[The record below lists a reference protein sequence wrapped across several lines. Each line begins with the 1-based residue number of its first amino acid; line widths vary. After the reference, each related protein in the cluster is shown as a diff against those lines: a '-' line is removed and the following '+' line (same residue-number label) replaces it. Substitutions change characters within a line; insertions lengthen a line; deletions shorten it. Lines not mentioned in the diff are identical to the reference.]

1 LEEEMTKLMR
11 WFLVVAG
18 LLCFSTMAL
27 AQKYNIYQTELKNGL
42 DVIVVENP
50 IVPLATVE
58 IDVHNGSFTEPPEY
72 NGLSHLYEH
81 MFFKAN
87 EEIPNQERFLE
98 RGRELGM
105 SWNGTTSEERVNYF
119 FTFPKDSLRQ
129 GLEFM
134 NAAIRTPLFKE
145 EELVKERPVVT
156 GEYDR
161 AESNPFYH
169 LQVAVNKKL
178 WYEYYS
184 RKNVLGDRTTILTAD
199 HDKMKTIQSRYYIPN
214 NSALLV
220 SGDVKHEEVFRL
232 ANEILGSW
240 PRGEDPFEKYPSPD
254 HPPLQKSEVVVV
266 EKPVGAVTLYIA
278 MHGPSVRKDPK
289 ATYAADVLS
298 YILRQRNSKF
308 YKNLVE
314 SGLLTSVSLSYY
326 TLDKTG
332 PITIFA
338 QTTAEKYNAAVKAIF
353 DEIKKFTDPDYFTEE
368 QLESAKNQLE
378 INEVYDQER
387 PSAFVHTVGFWW
399 AVAGL
404 DYYLNYVDN
413 LRKVSRDDVNYY
425 VQKYLQNAPY
435 VMGVLI
441 SPKDRQTVSIK
452 EGVVQ

>member
-1 LEEEMTKLMR
+1 MTKLMR
-11 WFLVVAG
+11 WFLVVAA
-18 LLCFSTMAL
+18 LWCLPAVAL
-27 AQKYNIYQTELKNGL
+27 AQKYNTYRAELKNGL

-105 SWNGTTSEERVNYF
+105 SWNGSTSEERVNYF
-119 FTFPKDSLRQ
+119 FTFPKDSLWQ
-129 GLEFM
+129 ALEFM

-145 EELVKERPVVT
+145 EELVKERPVIT

-161 AESNPFYH
+161 AESNPFYL

-178 WYEYYS
+178 WYKYYS

-199 HDKMKTIQSRYYIPN
+199 HDKMKTIENRFYIPN

-220 SGDVKHEEVFRL
+220 SGDVQHDQVFKL
-232 ANEILGSW
+232 AEEILGSW
-240 PRGEDPFEKYPSPD
+240 PRGDDPFVKYPSPD

-266 EKPVGAVTLYIA
+266 EKPVGAVTLDVA
-278 MHGPSVRKDPK
+278 MHGPSVREDPR

-298 YILRQRNSKF
+298 YILGQHNSKF
-308 YKNLVE
+308 YKNLVD
-314 SGLLTSVSLSYY
+314 SGLLTSVNLNYY

-338 QTTAEKYNAAVKAIF
+338 QTTAEKYSGAVNAIF
-353 DEIKKFTDPDYFTEE
+353 AEIKKFTDSDYFTDD

-378 INEVYDQER
+378 IGEVYGQER
-387 PSAFVHTVGFWW
+387 PSAFAHTVGFWW

-413 LRKVSRDDVNYY
+413 LRKVGRDDINYY
-425 VQKYLQNAPY
+425 VQKYIQNAPY

-441 SPKDRQTVSIK
+441 SPKDRQKVSIK